1 MKRLIFLLHNYCSLN
16 YYLLIKFN
24 SNMMEAFQLFSYIHI
39 TTIFV
44 VIGSSILIPVSFKVF
59 LNSRI
64 NINISYIIGSI
75 LITHE
80 LIKPFYRY
88 HFYNDPFVEII
99 PLHMC
104 HLASLSM
111 GLFFFTKKD
120 TFFEIGY
127 FWGMTG
133 NIMAILTPDLDFF
146 FNWQYFTYYFGHSML
161 LLSIIFALLCLNH
174 NINFKSVIRVI
185 SITLTFLPFMYL
197 LNFILG
203 DEANYWYL
211 NTIPEATSILS
222 FLPNPPLNIIFLVP
236 IGLILMMSVYMPY
249 RYFTS
254 YKRNI
259 GAY

>member
-1 MKRLIFLLHNYCSLN
+1 
-16 YYLLIKFN
+16 
-24 SNMMEAFQLFSYIHI
+24 MMEAFQLFSYIHI

-44 VIGSSILIPVSFKVF
+44 VIGSSILIPLSFKVF
-59 LNSRI
+59 FNSRI
-64 NINISYIIGSI
+64 NINISYIIGFI

-120 TFFEIGY
+120 IFFEIGY

-146 FNWQYFTYYFGHSML
+146 FNWQYFTYYFGHTML
-161 LLSIIFALLCLNH
+161 LLSIVFALLCLNH

-236 IGLILMMSVYMPY
+236 IGLILMMSVYVPY
-249 RYFTS
+249 RYFMS

>member
-1 MKRLIFLLHNYCSLN
+1 
-16 YYLLIKFN
+16 
-24 SNMMEAFQLFSYIHI
+24 MMEAFQLFSYIHI

-44 VIGSSILIPVSFKVF
+44 VIGSSILIPISFKVF
-59 LNSRI
+59 FNSRI
-64 NINISYIIGSI
+64 NINISYIIGFI

-120 TFFEIGY
+120 IFFEIGY

-161 LLSIIFALLCLNH
+161 LLSIVFALLCLNH

-185 SITLTFLPFMYL
+185 SITLTFLPFIYL

-203 DEANYWYL
+203 NEANYWYL

-249 RYFTS
+249 RYLTS

>member
-1 MKRLIFLLHNYCSLN
+1 
-16 YYLLIKFN
+16 
-24 SNMMEAFQLFSYIHI
+24 MMEAFQLFSYIHI

-44 VIGSSILIPVSFKVF
+44 VIGSSILIPIGFKVF
-59 LNSRI
+59 FNSRI
-64 NINISYIIGSI
+64 NINISYIIGFI

-120 TFFEIGY
+120 IFFEIGY

-146 FNWQYFTYYFGHSML
+146 FNWQYFTYYFGNSML
-161 LLSIIFALLCLNH
+161 LLSIVFALLCLNH

-185 SITLTFLPFMYL
+185 SITLTFLPFIY
-197 LNFILG
+197 
-203 DEANYWYL
+203 
-211 NTIPEATSILS
+211 
-222 FLPNPPLNIIFLVP
+222 
-236 IGLILMMSVYMPY
+236 
-249 RYFTS
+249 
-254 YKRNI
+254 
-259 GAY
+259 

>member
-1 MKRLIFLLHNYCSLN
+1 
-16 YYLLIKFN
+16 
-24 SNMMEAFQLFSYIHI
+24 MMEAFQLFSYIHI

-44 VIGSSILIPVSFKVF
+44 VIGSSILIPISFKVF
-59 LNSRI
+59 FNSRI
-64 NINISYIIGSI
+64 NINISYIIGFI

-120 TFFEIGY
+120 IFFEIGY

-146 FNWQYFTYYFGHSML
+146 FNLQYFTYYFGHSML
-161 LLSIIFALLCLNH
+161 LLSIVFALLCLNH

-185 SITLTFLPFMYL
+185 FITLTFLPFIYL

>member
-1 MKRLIFLLHNYCSLN
+1 
-16 YYLLIKFN
+16 
-24 SNMMEAFQLFSYIHI
+24 MMEAFQLFSYIHV

-64 NINISYIIGSI
+64 NINISYIICSI

-80 LIKPFYRY
+80 LIKPFYIY

-120 TFFEIGY
+120 IFFEIGY

-133 NIMAILTPDLDFF
+133 NIMAILTQDLDFF

-161 LLSIIFALLCLNH
+161 LLSIVFALLCLNH

-185 SITLTFLPFMYL
+185 SITLTFLQFIYL

-203 DEANYWYL
+203 NEANYWYL

-222 FLPNPPLNIIFLVP
+222 FLQNQPLNIIFLVP

>member
-1 MKRLIFLLHNYCSLN
+1 
-16 YYLLIKFN
+16 
-24 SNMMEAFQLFSYIHI
+24 MEAFQLFSYIHI

-44 VIGSSILIPVSFKVF
+44 VIGSSILIPISFKVF
-59 LNSRI
+59 FNSRI
-64 NINISYIIGSI
+64 NINISYIIGFI

-80 LIKPFYRY
+80 LIKPIYRY

-127 FWGMTG
+127 FCGMTG

-161 LLSIIFALLCLNH
+161 LLSIVFALLCLNH

-185 SITLTFLPFMYL
+185 SITLTFLPFIYL

-236 IGLILMMSVYMPY
+236 IGLILMMCAYMPY
-249 RYFTS
+249 RFFTS

>member
-44 VIGSSILIPVSFKVF
+44 VIGSSILIPISFKVF
-59 LNSRI
+59 FNSRI
-64 NINISYIIGSI
+64 NINISYIIGFI

-120 TFFEIGY
+120 IFFEIGY

-161 LLSIIFALLCLNH
+161 LLSIVFALLCLNH

-185 SITLTFLPFMYL
+185 SITLTFLPFIYL

-203 DEANYWYL
+203 D
-211 NTIPEATSILS
+211 
-222 FLPNPPLNIIFLVP
+222 
-236 IGLILMMSVYMPY
+236 
-249 RYFTS
+249 
-254 YKRNI
+254 
-259 GAY
+259 

>member
-1 MKRLIFLLHNYCSLN
+1 
-16 YYLLIKFN
+16 
-24 SNMMEAFQLFSYIHI
+24 MMEAFQLFSYIHI

-44 VIGSSILIPVSFKVF
+44 VIGSSILIPISFKVF
-59 LNSRI
+59 FNSRI
-64 NINISYIIGSI
+64 NINISYIIGFI

-120 TFFEIGY
+120 IFFEIGY

-161 LLSIIFALLCLNH
+161 LLSIVFALLCLNH

-185 SITLTFLPFMYL
+185 SITLTFLPFIYL

-211 NTIPEATSILS
+211 NTIHEATSILS